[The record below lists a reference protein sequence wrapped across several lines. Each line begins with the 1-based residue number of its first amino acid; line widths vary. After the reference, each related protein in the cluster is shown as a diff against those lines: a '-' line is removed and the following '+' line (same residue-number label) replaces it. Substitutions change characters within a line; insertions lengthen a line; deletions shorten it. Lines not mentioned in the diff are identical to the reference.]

1 MRRDFEDCAGNVKGC
16 EARLDRFGGSPVS
29 NPWKQGQEIGPHHN
43 EYIKGKNS
51 KEKWQREL
59 DKFSLFAGR
68 ALSVDK
74 GIDDSEIA
82 TNQHNRALAW
92 LFKSFGYLQGDPA
105 DAVTRYTRACSVAI
119 TCGIWP

>member
-1 MRRDFEDCAGNVKGC
+1 MRIAPEMSRVVRRAWTGSAEALYPTHGNR
-16 EARLDRFGGSPVS
+16 ARKSAPITTS
-29 NPWKQGQEIGPHHN
+29 
-43 EYIKGKNS
+43 YIKDKNS

-59 DKFSLFAGR
+59 DRFSLFAGR